1 MCHQQFDPL
10 DSLGP
15 SAPGF
20 ESCGWESKMV
30 QKPFH
35 TSYIYKLTQCLPS
48 RMQHIGIVVLP
59 TRILRLWTLE
69 HGNLWNML
77 MRVEN
82 IATKLALLGEI
93 RDGSPSGIQ
102 QTTVLGV
109 LVVDPPVI

>member
-1 MCHQQFDPL
+1 
-10 DSLGP
+10 
-15 SAPGF
+15 
-20 ESCGWESKMV
+20 
-30 QKPFH
+30 
-35 TSYIYKLTQCLPS
+35 
-48 RMQHIGIVVLP
+48 MQHIGIVVLP

-77 MRVEN
+77 VRVEN